1 MLVLKGWEG
10 GGGFRGGGEGRD
22 EGVRRERERNEGVR
36 REWERDTEEER
47 EEGRGEKGRVYPSP
61 SPHLCPSL
69 LDYVG
74 LASNFY
80 FI

>member
-1 MLVLKGWEG
+1 M
-10 GGGFRGGGEGRD
+10 
-22 EGVRRERERNEGVR
+22 R